1 MKWAEQQL
9 EKQRQLLIF
18 ARARMHHARY
28 IIRQNDDW
36 VVEVSQMKNI
46 ADENTSSFSDAIWTN
61 SSQGADS
68 I

>member
-1 MKWAEQQL
+1 
-9 EKQRQLLIF
+9 
-18 ARARMHHARY
+18 MHHARY

-36 VVEVSQMKNI
+36 VVEILQMKNI

-61 SSQGADS
+61 GSQGGDS